1 VTDAGRGRHLLGQG
15 PDELLRVEVA
25 AGLVERFQAIDE
37 IASTLLSDALR
48 GKRIASVPANGKET
62 SLVLALSASQRRL
75 IDREYAA
82 TTQQARGAWWLP
94 DDAPLKPGLL
104 NLPALVRGQ
113 RGFPHNVADGE
124 NGRFSLAN
132 PQALFLWAVLQ
143 GLFEA
148 VLAPLELGARAPG
161 KSSEDNRKAWMAVDS
176 TYTSLGLDASILGSM
191 RYGSGWARLRI
202 DAQRQVER
210 DVIGSLADQATA
222 LTVKRWRAVRV
233 GELAAR
239 YYAKSKRGPA
249 THREVL
255 TKPLAPVLAGYFG
268 GDWLAFLD
276 YIGEGPSPGD
286 QIVTVLP
293 QSHLYVEGSDK
304 VREVATAK
312 GVPLEEVQRMLA
324 TFYGEAS
331 VQSPVERRV
340 ALMRQFWA
348 AFDEIHSRQGPGMPS
363 LWGLVDDG
371 FGFAMAI
378 GDQPYNPG
386 IYRRLLPPDL
396 VAEVDELWGTECL
409 ERWPDRVVSATHP
422 HKLLAG
428 ALGPALSFWHGCAL
442 TAWFICEG
450 PYSRTDLPGMEHYY
464 RRELEALAEAGLS
477 VDRSFFAELVDAEQ
491 RLGPPVPIVT
501 EVSEHEVAPGIVI
514 RTSMSSG
521 SRQDGFEILRDIVTS
536 HRRCWAGAHLD
547 GYLRSRW
554 EPQLRTVAWEHSR
567 WVAAKGK
574 GPTLKQFAKFAA
586 PAANAWFG
594 GNLGDLFGAV
604 GEKPPVKPQ
613 RVALMPP
620 NRVALAALV
629 FNSLGGEPVAGEDA
643 WRNRERYDRQA
654 AIRRLADEAPRYI
667 QLQEALDRPPSIKE
681 MRADSWRWPDGI
693 EAIWPYYAEI
703 VEHSRLTAMDVPAAL
718 PLDVRLPAPPSSSP
732 QIARPDFPRPTFQPA
747 AAPPPPPAQAAMKGT
762 EQEPSRKRSLL
773 DRFRRRS

>member
-1 VTDAGRGRHLLGQG
+1 MTDAGRGRRMLGQG
-15 PDELLRVEVA
+15 PDALLRAEVST
-25 AGLVERFQAIDE
+25 GLAERFQPIDE
-37 IASTLLSDALR
+37 MASTLVSAALSGQQTVSL
-48 GKRIASVPANGKET
+48 PANGKER
-62 SLVLALSASQRRL
+62 LPVLALSPSQRGL
-75 IDREYAA
+75 VEEEYAA
-82 TTQQARGAWWLP
+82 TSQQARGAWWLP
-94 DDAPLKPGLL
+94 DEAPLRPGLL
-104 NLPALVRGQ
+104 NLPALLRGQ
-113 RGFPHNVADGE
+113 GRFPHNIADGAS
-124 NGRFSLAN
+124 GRFPLSH

-148 VLAPLELGARAPG
+148 LLAPLELRARAPG
-161 KSSEDNRKAWMAVDS
+161 KSPEDNRKAWMAVES
-176 TYTSLGLDASILGSM
+176 TYLSLGLDAPSILGPL
-191 RYGSGWARLRI
+191 RYGSGWARLNI
-202 DAQRQVER
+202 DAQREVKR
-210 DVIGSLADQATA
+210 AVIGSLTDQVTG
-222 LTVKRWRAVRV
+222 LTVERWRAVRV

-239 YYAKSKRGPA
+239 YYAKSKREPA
-249 THREVL
+249 THRQVL

-276 YIGEGPSPGD
+276 YLGEQPSPGD
-286 QIVTVLP
+286 QIATVLP

-304 VREVATAK
+304 VRQVATAK
-312 GVPLEEVQRMLA
+312 GVPVDEVQRMLA

-331 VQSPVERRV
+331 VQSPVQRRV
-340 ALMRQFWA
+340 ALMRRFWT
-348 AFDEIHSRQGPGMPS
+348 AFDEIHSGQEPGMPS

-371 FGFAMAI
+371 FGFGMAI

-386 IYRRLLPPDL
+386 VYRRLLPPDL
-396 VAEVDELWGTECL
+396 VSEIDELWGTECL

-422 HKLLAG
+422 HKLLAD
-428 ALGPALSFWHGCAL
+428 AFGPALSFWHGCAL

-450 PYSRTDLPGMEHYY
+450 PSSRTDLPGMEHYY
-464 RRELEALAEAGLS
+464 RRELEALAEAGFS
-477 VDRSFFAELVDAEQ
+477 VDRSFLAEMVQAET

-514 RTSMSSG
+514 STSMSSG
-521 SRQDGFEILRDIVTS
+521 SRRDGFETLRDIVTR
-536 HRRCWAGAHLD
+536 HRRRWAGAYLD

-567 WVAAKGK
+567 WLAAKGK
-574 GPTLKQFAKFAA
+574 GPTLKQFAKLAA

-629 FNSLGGEPVAGEDA
+629 FNAFGGEPVSGEDA
-643 WRNRERYDRQA
+643 WRDRERYDRQA
-654 AIRRLADEAPRYI
+654 AIRRLADEAPRYV
-667 QLQEALDRPPSIKE
+667 QLQEALDRPPDIKE

-693 EAIWPYYAEI
+693 EAIWPHYAEI
-703 VEHSRLTAMDVPAAL
+703 VEQSRRAAMDVPGVQ

-732 QIARPDFPRPTFQPA
+732 QISRPDFPRPTFPPVA
-747 AAPPPPPAQAAMKGT
+747 PMPPPPPVAQAPDA
-762 EQEPSRKRSLL
+762 EPSRKKSLL
-773 DRFRRRS
+773 DRFRRRP